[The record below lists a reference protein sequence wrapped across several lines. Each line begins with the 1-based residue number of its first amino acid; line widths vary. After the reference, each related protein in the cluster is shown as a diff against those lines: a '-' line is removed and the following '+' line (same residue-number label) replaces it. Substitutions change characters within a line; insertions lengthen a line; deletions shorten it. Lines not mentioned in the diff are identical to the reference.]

1 MEEGDR
7 DQLEKVLR
15 RIPSATWREFLA
27 TPGGSHLRRRLHAI
41 DEALAGVAAIG
52 TAGKVTVAARIAQL
66 LGYGVMQDP
75 KCGPWIREQLLRRA
89 SAPAWARL
97 VSGYAALDSRKT
109 IAVRQNAS
117 QRGGTAAAIAAYW
130 HQGGTWARLFCET
143 FGLPAAVWQRRASV
157 RLDDED
163 VMPSEPLPPLHDFQR
178 GAYTRLRDLLARRAR
193 GRTALLSLPTGAG
206 KTRVV
211 VEAICDHL
219 AESAGKGGAGTVL
232 WIAHSAELQVQA
244 WECFREVWQVPPRRT
259 GKAPVRRVQPLRL
272 VRLWGGRDPDTIGD
286 EGEGPEVL
294 VASVDQL
301 ASWCRRAPETLE
313 RLRDRRFVCAVVD
326 EAHGVITNEFRTVLE
341 GLGFKAERRWLPA
354 SGAPLLVGLTATPWR
369 KADDQDAALRR
380 FFSSHLVTP
389 AELGKRPVAR
399 LQDRKILS
407 RVVSERIHIPYVP
420 PMTASQRGHV
430 ERFHELPSEYLDQL
444 AGFAERNREILRR
457 VQRLG
462 SKCKT
467 LVFACSIEHAN
478 MLAACINAAGGVGTA
493 VAVTSAT
500 PRAERALVIE
510 QFRGRDG
517 PRVLCT
523 VGVLAAGFDA
533 PKVGAVVITRP
544 TMSAALY
551 EQMVGRG
558 LRGPMNGGT
567 PSCRVIDVQDD
578 GLPEGILSYERVIG
592 RWSEGGAATPLRK
605 GRSR

>member
-7 DQLEKVLR
+7 DQIERVLR
-15 RIPSATWREFLA
+15 RIPSATWQEFLA
-27 TPGGSHLRRRLHAI
+27 TSGGRPLRRRLHAI
-41 DEALAGVAAIG
+41 DEALAGVAATG
-52 TAGKVTVAARIAQL
+52 AAGKVAMAARIAQM
-66 LGYGVMQDP
+66 LGHGVMQDP

-89 SAPAWARL
+89 SGPAWSRL
-97 VSGYAALDSRKT
+97 LAAYAALDSRKT
-109 IAVRQNAS
+109 VAVRRNAS
-117 QRGGTAAAIAAYW
+117 QRGGTPAAVAAYW
-130 HQGGTWARLFCET
+130 HQGGTWSRLFCET
-143 FGLPAAVWQRRASV
+143 FGLPAPVWQRKGTV

-163 VMPSEPLPPLHDFQR
+163 VVPSEPLPPLHDFQR
-178 GAYTRLRDLLARRAR
+178 GAYARLRELLARRAR

-219 AESAGKGGAGTVL
+219 AEAAGKGGADTVL
-232 WIAHSAELQVQA
+232 WIAHSAELQAQA
-244 WECFREVWQVPPRRT
+244 WECFREVWQVPPRRE
-259 GKAPVRRVQPLRL
+259 GNAPVRRVQPLRL
-272 VRLWGGRDPDTIGD
+272 VRLWGGRDPATIDD

-301 ASWCRRAPETLE
+301 ASWSRRAPGALE
-313 RLRDRRFVCAVVD
+313 RLKARRFACAVVD

-341 GLGFKAERRWLPA
+341 ALGFKAERRWLPA
-354 SGAPLLVGLTATPWR
+354 GGAPLLVGLTATPWR

-389 AELGKRPVAR
+389 EELGKRPVSR
-399 LQDRKILS
+399 LQDRGILS
-407 RVVSERIHIPYVP
+407 RVVAERIRIPYVP
-420 PMTASQRGHV
+420 PMTARQRDHV
-430 ERFHELPSEYLDQL
+430 ERFHEIPAEYLDQL

-462 SKCKT
+462 STCKT
-467 LVFACSIEHAN
+467 LVFACSIEHAD
-478 MLAACINAAGGVGTA
+478 MLAACIDAACGAGTA
-493 VAVTSAT
+493 ASITSAT

-510 QFRGRDG
+510 QFRGRGG

-558 LRGPMNGGT
+558 LRGPKNGGT
-567 PSCRVIDVQDD
+567 PSCRVVDVQDD

-592 RWSEGGAATPLRK
+592 RWSEGGTAAPSRP
-605 GRSR
+605 GRPR

>member
-7 DQLEKVLR
+7 HQLEKVLR
-15 RIPSATWREFLA
+15 RIPSATWQEFLA
-27 TPGGSHLRRRLHAI
+27 TSGGRHLRRRLHAI
-41 DEALAGVAAIG
+41 DEALAGVAATG
-52 TAGKVTVAARIAQL
+52 AAVNAAPAVRIAQL

-89 SAPAWARL
+89 SGPTWSSLLAA
-97 VSGYAALDSRKT
+97 YATLDSRKT
-109 IAVRQNAS
+109 IAVRPNAT
-117 QRGGTAAAIAAYW
+117 QRGGTPTAVASYW
-130 HQGGTWARLFCET
+130 HQGGTWSRVFCEA
-143 FGLPAAVWQRRASV
+143 FGLPAAVWQRKGSGQ
-157 RLDDED
+157 LDDED
-163 VMPSEPLPPLHDFQR
+163 VVPSEPLPPLHDFQR
-178 GAYTRLRDLLARRAR
+178 GAYTRLRELLTRRAR
-193 GRTALLSLPTGAG
+193 GLSALLSLPTGAG

-219 AESAGKGGAGTVL
+219 AESAGKGGADTVL
-232 WIAHSAELQVQA
+232 WIAHSSELQAQA

-259 GKAPVRRVQPLRL
+259 RAAPVRRVQPLRL

-301 ASWCRRAPETLE
+301 ASWTRRAPQAMEQ
-313 RLRDRRFVCAVVD
+313 LRDRRFVCAVVD

-341 GLGFKAERRWLPA
+341 ALGFKAERRWLPA

-369 KADDQDAALRR
+369 KAEDQDAALRR

-399 LQDRKILS
+399 LQDRGILS
-407 RVVSERIHIPYVP
+407 RVVAERIRIPYVP
-420 PMTASQRGHV
+420 PMTARQRDHV
-430 ERFHELPSEYLDQL
+430 EQFHELPSEYLDQL

-462 SKCKT
+462 STCKT
-467 LVFACSIEHAN
+467 LVFACSIEHAD
-478 MLAACINAAGGVGTA
+478 MLAACINAAGGAGAATA
-493 VAVTSAT
+493 ITSAT

-510 QFRGRDG
+510 QFRGRNG

-567 PSCRVIDVQDD
+567 TLCRVIDVQDD

-592 RWSEGGAATPLRK
+592 RWSEGSAAVPSRK
-605 GRSR
+605 ARSR